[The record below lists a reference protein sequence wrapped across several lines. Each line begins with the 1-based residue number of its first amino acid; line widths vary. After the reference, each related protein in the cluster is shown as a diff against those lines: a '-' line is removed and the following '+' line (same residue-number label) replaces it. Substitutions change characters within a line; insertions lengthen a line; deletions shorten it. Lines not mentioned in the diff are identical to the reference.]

1 MNEEKWTTVP
11 SGEVLQKT
19 MAALRENGIEALLA
33 ENSDDAKAKALAL
46 IPEGGEV
53 MTMTS
58 VTLHELGVDAE
69 LNTSGRY
76 QPVRDKLYS
85 MDRATQDVAMRKLGA
100 APEYVIGSVHA
111 VTEQGQLVIASNT
124 GSQLPAESY
133 GSAHVVFVVGVQK
146 IVASLD
152 EAMKRV
158 YEHSLPLEAERAKKA
173 YGTTGS
179 NVSKLLIINKEV
191 QPGRITVV
199 LVPEVIGY

>member
-19 MAALRENGIEALLA
+19 MAALRENGMEALLA

>member
-1 MNEEKWTTVP
+1 MNDETWTTMP
-11 SGEVLQKT
+11 STEVLQKT
-19 MAALRENGIEALLA
+19 IEALKENGMEAFLA
-33 ENSDDAKAKALAL
+33 ESLEDAKAKALAL
-46 IPEGGEV
+46 IPEGSEI

-69 LNTSGRY
+69 LNTSGHY
-76 QPVRDKLYS
+76 QPVRDKLHS

-133 GSAHVVFVVGVQK
+133 GSAHVVFVVGIQK
-146 IVASLD
+146 IVGNLD
-152 EAMKRV
+152 DAMKRV
-158 YEHSLPLEAERAKKA
+158 YEHSLPLEAERARKA

-179 NVSKLLIINKEV
+179 NVSKMLIINKEV

-199 LVPEVIGY
+199 FVPSVIGF